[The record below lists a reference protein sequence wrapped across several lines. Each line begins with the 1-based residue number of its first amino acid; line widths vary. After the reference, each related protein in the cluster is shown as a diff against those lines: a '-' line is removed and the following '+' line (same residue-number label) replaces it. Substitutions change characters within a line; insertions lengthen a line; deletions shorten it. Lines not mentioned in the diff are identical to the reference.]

1 VESQRARKEE
11 AKAIDM
17 QIGDSG
23 SERAAMPYG
32 DGMVWYGMVW
42 QGRVG
47 WREGKERPL
56 PTTCRVVT
64 TAVTCNKV
72 LRVEMEWLEHWLL

>member
-1 VESQRARKEE
+1 VESQRAREEE
-11 AKAIDM
+11 ARAIDM

-23 SERAAMPYG
+23 SERPAMPYG
-32 DGMVWYGMVW
+32 GRWWYD
-42 QGRVG
+42 RVD
-47 WREGKERPL
+47 RGKRRMS
-56 PTTCRVVT
+56 PTTGRVVT